1 MAHVCFFPAL
11 CFYSQSTFIRPLIT
25 NVKLTEVKH
34 VSFKTDQAKRAAQ
47 MTTNITLTVSIKVFE
62 WLKKTGST
70 VNQNHEDTYKTSNI
84 FILYKTLSEV
94 INIRYLKYTKNT
106 QNRHKSLLST
116 TPRSRC
122 PFKYFSFSLFT
133 LVLSVSHSSISRPW
147 HREAMLL
154 CCVIVWK
161 HDTDPTPRGPAEAS
175 CRITEAL
182 RICRSSQSDAFVF
195 WWFTFATTLKK

>member
-70 VNQNHEDTYKTSNI
+70 VNQNHEDTYI
-84 FILYKTLSEV
+84 IV
-94 INIRYLKYTKNT
+94 I
-106 QNRHKSLLST
+106 
-116 TPRSRC
+116 
-122 PFKYFSFSLFT
+122 SLFYIKRSQK
-133 LVLSVSHSSISRPW
+133 LSISD
-147 HREAMLL
+147 
-154 CCVIVWK
+154 I
-161 HDTDPTPRGPAEAS
+161 
-175 CRITEAL
+175 
-182 RICRSSQSDAFVF
+182 
-195 WWFTFATTLKK
+195 